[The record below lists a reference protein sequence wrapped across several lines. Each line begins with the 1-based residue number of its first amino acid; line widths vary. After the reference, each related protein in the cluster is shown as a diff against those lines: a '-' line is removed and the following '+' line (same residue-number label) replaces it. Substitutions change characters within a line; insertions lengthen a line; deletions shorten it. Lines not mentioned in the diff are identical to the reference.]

1 MGGILGGGSN
11 AKQHRAVGSLQFQTS
26 QAGGVIPLIYGT
38 TKVSP
43 NLLDYDDFTA
53 TPSAQSGGKG
63 KGGGGGKGGGQ
74 QYMYSASFIMGV
86 CQGPII
92 GFGMAWWDKNIGTV
106 AGLQNISSIN
116 LGADGQAIDPYWASA
131 HPAKA
136 ISYSGTANIVFAN
149 YQLGNTATLP
159 NFNLEVIGI
168 GASVSGASP
177 NRYDANPAYIVS
189 DFLTNPRYGANFPSA
204 NLDPAITSGAAS
216 SYASYCAALGLFLSP
231 LLDQQQEAQQSL
243 ADITQ
248 VTNSAIVWSGALLK
262 IIPYG
267 DQSVTNVFT
276 VASFTGAPTQVGGD
290 TIGLTFTDPAFNGG
304 SPYTVTYTT
313 LANLQMPGAM
323 AGLAQA
329 VNSDPNLPGFG
340 IFASGVGLAGVMII
354 QSNPAGNTTI
364 GQSGGGGIAA
374 AGIGA
379 TTTSSFT
386 PNTTPVYSLGEDDY
400 IVQESSVGINV
411 GVTPGGPALRAGA
424 TPITGGFT
432 DDPLHIVRSTPA
444 DANNMIE
451 VECLDRQNNYN
462 TAIAEA
468 FDQGSID
475 LYGLRRDTSTKAR
488 LITDPLYVGGLV
500 AQLLLQ
506 RQLLYR
512 NTYTFQLGWKYI
524 LLEPMDLVQ
533 ITDPRLGASALT
545 VRITAVEEDDEGM
558 LSITAEDFFGP
569 YSPTVLYPPSNPPP
583 SAAPTILGVGGG
595 TATPTVKQASG
606 AAVGGFVPNWS
617 AAPGNVNTPLIF
629 EPLAALLSGDLE
641 IWIALSGGPNWGG
654 AQVWISSDGNSYA
667 FAGTVSG
674 AATQGDLTAAMG
686 NSGGNPDTADTCSVD
701 LSESHGQLLS
711 VSATNAANLVTLCY
725 VGGELIAY
733 QNASLTSAYHYNLTT
748 LYRGAYGTTAASHP
762 GGTQFARIDQS
773 VGRFPYPSTLI
784 GQTIYLKFLSFNIVG
799 GGLQNLS
806 EVLPYAYTTTGA
818 GEASVSTTVS
828 GSLGGT
834 ATANQVVQRYV
845 FAGTVT
851 FPVGLTGSQ
860 GTAGVAATAS
870 TAFNIQK
877 NGVVVGSMTFATS
890 AISATFAMPAA
901 TTFMTGDVLTVV
913 APPIPDPT
921 LANLAWTFIGSS

>member
-1 MGGILGGGSN
+1 MGGILGHTSN
-11 AKQHRAVGSLQFQTS
+11 AKQRRAVGSLQFQTS
-26 QAGGVIPLIYGT
+26 EAGGVIPLIYGT

-43 NLLDYDDFTA
+43 NLVDYDDFRA
-53 TPSAQSGGKG
+53 TPSKQAGGKG

-74 QYMYSASFIMGV
+74 QYMYSASFIMAI
-86 CQGPII
+86 CQGPIA

-106 AGLQNISSIN
+106 AGLQSISSIN
-116 LGADGQAIDPYWASA
+116 LGTDGQAVDPYWASA
-131 HPAKA
+131 HPAKS

-159 NFNLEVIGI
+159 NFTFEVIGI
-168 GASVSGASP
+168 GAGVSGASP
-177 NRYDANPAYIVS
+177 NGYDANPAQIVS
-189 DFLTNPRYGANFPSA
+189 DFLTNPRYGANFPLA
-204 NLDPAITSGAAS
+204 NLDQAMTSDAAS

-267 DQSVTNVFT
+267 DQSVTNAFT
-276 VASFTGAPTQVGGD
+276 VASFTGAPTQAGGD

-323 AGLAQA
+323 GGLAQV
-329 VNSDPNLPGFG
+329 VNSDPNLVSFG
-340 IFASGVGLAGVMII
+340 ILASGVGLAGVMII
-354 QSNPAGNTTI
+354 QSNQTGNTTI
-364 GQSGGGGIAA
+364 SQSASGGIAA

-379 TTTSSFT
+379 TATNTFT

-411 GVTPGGPALRAGA
+411 GVTSGGPALRAGA

-451 VECLDRQNNYN
+451 VECLDRQNSYN

-475 LYGLRRDTSTKAR
+475 LYGVRRDTSTKAR
-488 LITDPLYVGGLV
+488 LITDPLYVGGMV

-533 ITDPRLGASALT
+533 ITDSRLGTNALT

-569 YSPTVLYPPSNPPP
+569 YSSIVLYPPSNYSVSASP
-583 SAAPTILGVGGG
+583 SILGVGGG
-595 TATPTVKQASG
+595 TVAPTVGQASG
-606 AAVGGFVPNWS
+606 GAVGGFVPNWS
-617 AAPGNVNTPLIF
+617 APPGNVNTPLIF
-629 EPLAALLSGDLE
+629 EPPPALLSGDLE

-654 AQVWISSDGNSYA
+654 AQVWISSDDASYA

-674 AATQGDLTAAMG
+674 TATQGVLTASIG
-686 NSGGNPDTADTCSVD
+686 DSGGNPDTTDRCSVD
-701 LSESHGQLLS
+701 VSESRGQLLS
-711 VSATNAANLVTLCY
+711 VSATDAANLVTLCY
-725 VGGELIAY
+725 MGGELFAY
-733 QNASLTSAYHYNLTT
+733 QTASLMSAYHYNLTT
-748 LYRGAYGTTAASHP
+748 LYRGVYGTTAASHP
-762 GGTQFARIDQS
+762 AGTQFARIDQS
-773 VGRFPYPSTLI
+773 VGHFPYPNTLV

-799 GGLQNLS
+799 GALQNLS
-806 EVLPYAYTTTGA
+806 EVLPYTYTATGA
-818 GEASVSTTVS
+818 GKASVSTTVS
-828 GSLGGT
+828 GSFAGVP
-834 ATANQVVQRYV
+834 TANEVVQRYV
-845 FAGTVT
+845 FAGTVK
-851 FPVGLTGSQ
+851 FPVGLAGSQ

-870 TAFNIQK
+870 TTYTIQK
-877 NGVVVGSMTFATS
+877 NGADVGSMIFAVAATT
-890 AISATFAMPAA
+890 ATFTMPSA

-913 APPIPDPT
+913 APSTPDET